1 MEILFL
7 GTSAAEGWPALFCT
21 CENCRRALTAGGK
34 DIRTRPS
41 MLVDRSIL
49 IDPGP
54 DLYYHILKYAFR
66 LADLAAIIV
75 THSHEDHLAADEFR
89 LAREPFAVRD
99 KLRPTPIWGNDQV
112 LGRLRA
118 ALKAE
123 DEGGIRE
130 QFGFELHQARAFE
143 SFSIGSYTI
152 TPLEA
157 DHMPTEPCLF
167 YCIESN
173 GRTFL
178 QANDTGYLPDTT
190 WRWLEGRRLDGVSL
204 ECTNGT
210 IEGWK
215 GHLGVKEVIDVV
227 ERLRKEGQLAPSAPA
242 VVTHFSHNGG
252 LLHEELE
259 AALNPHGIDVAYD
272 GLRIEI

>member
-7 GTSAAEGWPALFCT
+7 GTSAAEGWPAVFCT
-21 CENCRRALTAGGK
+21 CENCQRAVAAGGK
-34 DIRTRPS
+34 NIRTRPS

-54 DLYYHILKYAFR
+54 DLYHHILKYALR
-66 LADLAAIIV
+66 LPDLTGIIV

-89 LAREPFAVRD
+89 LAREPFAASD
-99 KLRPTPIWGNDQV
+99 KGRAIPIWGNDQV
-112 LGRLRA
+112 LRRIRTSLRT
-118 ALKAE
+118 E
-123 DEGGIRE
+123 EPQEIRE
-130 QFGFELHQARAFE
+130 QFGFELHQALAFGR
-143 SFSIGSYTI
+143 FGIGPYAI

-157 DHMPTEPCLF
+157 DHVPTEPCLF
-167 YCIESN
+167 YSIESN

-178 QANDTGYLPDTT
+178 QANDTGYFPDTT

-204 ECTNGT
+204 ECTNGA
-210 IEGWK
+210 IAGWK
-215 GHLGVKEVIDVV
+215 GHLGVQEVIEVV

-242 VVTHFSHNGG
+242 IATHFSHNGG

-272 GLRIEI
+272 GLQIEI